1 MKHKK
6 ASITL
11 FLMTLMVCAL
21 LMSGCVYS
29 HNYDEN
35 GNFTQ
40 DFESVV
46 QGLYPFVLSSAQGV
60 SDPVTHLAELHAPY
74 TQAGWQNKK
83 ATDDVID
90 GEWSLKHHGA
100 NTGIIYQ
107 TIPLRAG

>member
-35 GNFTQ
+35 GNEMNREQ
-40 DFESVV
+40 VEEAVDDIRESIENEINNAI
-46 QGLYPFVLSSAQGV
+46 SA
-60 SDPVTHLAELHAPY
+60 DE
-74 TQAGWQNKK
+74 
-83 ATDDVID
+83 
-90 GEWSLKHHGA
+90 
-100 NTGIIYQ
+100 
-107 TIPLRAG
+107 